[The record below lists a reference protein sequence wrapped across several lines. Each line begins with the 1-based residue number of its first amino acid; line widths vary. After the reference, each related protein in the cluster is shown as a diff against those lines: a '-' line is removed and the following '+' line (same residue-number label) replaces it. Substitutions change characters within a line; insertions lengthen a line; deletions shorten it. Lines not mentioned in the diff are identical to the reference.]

1 MDDVSDLYI
10 QYCEVEEGGDEDSY
24 LVDKFAGKSLG
35 SYLLSSDAV
44 KADQNSFCRECMACH
59 EQH

>member
-1 MDDVSDLYI
+1 MDNVSDLYI
-10 QYCEVEEGGDEDSY
+10 QYCEVEQGGDEDSY

-44 KADQNSFCRECMACH
+44 KADKNSFW
-59 EQH
+59 